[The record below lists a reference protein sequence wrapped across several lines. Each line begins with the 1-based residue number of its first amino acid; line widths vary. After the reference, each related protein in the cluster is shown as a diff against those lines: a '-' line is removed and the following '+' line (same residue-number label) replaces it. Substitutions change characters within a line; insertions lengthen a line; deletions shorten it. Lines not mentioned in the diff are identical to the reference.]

1 MLSLFCSF
9 ENSVIEKTQTV
20 WLKKNFFFL
29 CSAHMLFGMS
39 DKKIFKK
46 IFTQER
52 KEKLGKT
59 NKIVP
64 KQVEEEAC

>member
-20 WLKKNFFFL
+20 WLKNFFFFL

>member
-20 WLKKNFFFL
+20 WLKKFFFL
-29 CSAHMLFGMS
+29 CSAHMVFGMS

>member
-1 MLSLFCSF
+1 
-9 ENSVIEKTQTV
+9 
-20 WLKKNFFFL
+20 
-29 CSAHMLFGMS
+29 MLFGMS

-52 KEKLGKT
+52 KEKLEKT